1 MVFDMKISTLKI
13 ISASVALLSGFSV
26 VGFAQNA
33 TAQTANFN
41 FSSNVTSSCQFNS
54 AGIGNSVNASSA
66 LTQTGNV
73 LSGSNN
79 TVNVNCNFSGGELQ
93 ITNVSE
99 NASNALSISTPAN
112 LTATAT
118 LTNGASP
125 LTLTA
130 NKGTQSAVSTLANG
144 TTNIG
149 LALTADFQ
157 ADGKILIAGSYSYD
171 VVMTLTNK

>member
-1 MVFDMKISTLKI
+1 MVFNMKISSLKI
-13 ISASVALLSGFSV
+13 ISTSVALLSGFSV
-26 VGFAQNA
+26 IGFAQSA
-33 TAQTANFN
+33 MAQTANFN
-41 FSSNVTSSCQFNS
+41 FSSSVTSACQFNS
-54 AGIGNSVNASSA
+54 AGIGNSVNASSP
-66 LTQTGNV
+66 LTQSGNV
-73 LSGSNN
+73 LSGTNN

-93 ITNVSE
+93 ITQVSE
-99 NASNALSISTPAN
+99 NAGNALSIATATN

-144 TTNIG
+144 ATNID
-149 LALTADFQ
+149 LALTADFATDSQ
-157 ADGKILIAGSYSYD
+157 VLIAGSYSYD